1 MGVKMKEKIEQ
12 FLNTVNSIKDTANS
26 LRGFVSYPEENHISF
41 FVEASFEIENIHVDF
56 VYSARN
62 IKNIKLTLKYDE
74 CEGLEIIEKV
84 LNQFVNNKV
93 TKAGVLNVCDSF
105 GIE

>member
-12 FLNTVNSIKDTANS
+12 FLNTVNSIKDTASS
-26 LRGFVSYPEENHISF
+26 LGWLVSYPEGKHINF
-41 FVEASFEIENIHVDF
+41 FVETRFQIENIQVDF
-56 VYSARN
+56 VYSALS
-62 IKNIKLTLKYDE
+62 IKSIKLTLMYGE
-74 CEGLEIIEKV
+74 LEGLEIIEKV